1 MHLQYAY
8 CSYGTV
14 GTNML
19 AIAIAYVVL
28 ISTWAFTLLI
38 TIYKSGEDP
47 LYHNDTFLMTKALAI
62 VWISGAVGFAG
73 SMILG
78 EFPTYMIYRFILISV
93 VTSVCTTSG
102 LFVLIYPKYA
112 SIYLNPEENIIF
124 PGKFYQQ
131 QVMENNKMRKI
142 FPTED
147 ETSID
152 PRVLRKNKELLK
164 ENLQLIES
172 MKDSSKE
179 LKEVDAAL
187 KEYEEARKNAWI

>member
-1 MHLQYAY
+1 
-8 CSYGTV
+8 
-14 GTNML
+14 ML

-78 EFPTYMIYRFILISV
+78 EFPTFMIYRFVLISV

-131 QVMENNKMRKI
+131 QVMENNKMRFALFVANCESFLK
-142 FPTED
+142 FPTPNEVFIRCLFN
-147 ETSID
+147 SFF
-152 PRVLRKNKELLK
+152 KFASCSASCAELAAA
-164 ENLQLIES
+164 ELIR
-172 MKDSSKE
+172 
-179 LKEVDAAL
+179 AC
-187 KEYEEARKNAWI
+187 I

>member
-1 MHLQYAY
+1 MWSILKKVCIPEILICALWMIVSTPKVEIGRPPNLLHLQYAY

-78 EFPTYMIYRFILISV
+78 EFPTFMIYRFVLISV

-124 PGKFYQQ
+124 R
-131 QVMENNKMRKI
+131 ENFI
-142 FPTED
+142 
-147 ETSID
+147 
-152 PRVLRKNKELLK
+152 
-164 ENLQLIES
+164 
-172 MKDSSKE
+172 SS
-179 LKEVDAAL
+179 
-187 KEYEEARKNAWI
+187 R